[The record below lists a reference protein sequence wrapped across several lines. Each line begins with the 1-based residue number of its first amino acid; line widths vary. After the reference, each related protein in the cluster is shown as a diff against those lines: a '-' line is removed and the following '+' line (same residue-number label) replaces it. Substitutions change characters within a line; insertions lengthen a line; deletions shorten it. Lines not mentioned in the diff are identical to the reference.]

1 MKYVLFGA
9 GEVGKRLLRVL
20 GKERVSFFCDNN
32 QSGKYVDGTRI
43 LSFEELIN
51 LEEDYIIVIA
61 VERQDAVR
69 QISEMLNE
77 NQLPWISSVE
87 VLRREGVNLIQHKHD
102 TELGFWEKGYK
113 PREDADIK
121 YYKDLM
127 LAVAGEKD
135 ERFLEGK
142 VIADFGCGPRGSL
155 SWLDIAKERIGID
168 VLVTEYMDKFGNGMI
183 QHDMIYVTSSE
194 KYIPMPDS
202 YADCLMTI
210 NSLDHVSDLRAMCA
224 EIKRII
230 KPGGILIGSFN
241 LFEPPTECE
250 PQMLTEEILREY
262 LFDEFDMQSYR
273 LAIKDSEDAY
283 KNVRAEITVKKTDG
297 KVPCV
302 LWARGI
308 KRGKA

>member
-9 GEVGKRLLRVL
+9 GEVGKRLLNVL

-32 QSGKYVDGTRI
+32 LFGKDVEGVSI

-113 PREDADIK
+113 SREDADIK

-194 KYIPMPDS
+194 KYIPIPS
-202 YADCLMTI
+202 FYVDCLMTI
-210 NSLDHVSDLRAMCA
+210 NSLDHVSDLGAMCL
-224 EIKRII
+224 EIKRIV
-230 KPGGILIGSFN
+230 KPGGLLIGSFN

-250 PQMLTEEILREY
+250 PQTLTEELLREE

-273 LAIKDSEDAY
+273 LALQDTEDSY
-283 KNVRAEITVKKTDG
+283 KNVRNGITIKNPDG
-297 KVPCV
+297 KNPCV
-302 LWARGI
+302 LWVRGI
-308 KRGKA
+308 KRG